1 MHAQS
6 IIAKILKPAL
16 GPIHS
21 ARRKVLHAGVC
32 SALSGQALSVTALG
46 RRLDSGVDEKHQIKR
61 VDRLLSNQH
70 LQRERVSIYEAVAR
84 QMLGSCQRPVIA
96 VDWSDL
102 DGAKRHFLL
111 RASLLIDGRALTLV
125 EEVHRLSGRDKRLS
139 HQQLLNRLRDLMP
152 PNATPV
158 LVTDAG
164 FRTPWF
170 RQVLAMGWDYVG
182 RVRNRHLVRC
192 DAEQAWFDA
201 KMLYAKASVT
211 PKEIGAVELT
221 RGNPLAVRLVVVRQP
236 QRGRSQWTLT
246 GERARSSHSKQHAA
260 RAGEPWLLVTSLS
273 SRSAR
278 AKRVVSIYARRMQIE
293 ESFRDLKSE
302 RYGLGFEAS
311 RSKNTQRIAILLLIA
326 LLALLVAWVIGTC
339 LEKTNQ
345 QRRYQ
350 ANTERRRRVLSVIYL
365 GRRALHDNRLQLDA
379 DQLKLAA
386 EHRQFLVHNAFNNE

>member
-6 IIAKILKPAL
+6 IITKILNPTVEQ
-16 GPIHS
+16 IHS
-21 ARRKVLHAGVC
+21 ARRQVLVAAV
-32 SALSGQALSVTALG
+32 SAALSGQALSVTALG

-61 VDRLLSNQH
+61 VDRLLSNRH
-70 LQRERVSIYEAVAR
+70 LQRERMSIYQALAR
-84 QMLGSCQRPVIA
+84 QMLGTCPRPLIA

-111 RASLLIDGRALTLV
+111 RASLLIDGRALTLI
-125 EEVHRLSGRDKRLS
+125 EEVHTLSGRDKRLS
-139 HQQLLNRLRDLMP
+139 HQQLLDRLQEIMP
-152 PNATPV
+152 SNATPV

-182 RVRNRHLVRC
+182 RVRNRHLVRHA
-192 DAEQAWFDA
+192 AEQAWFDA
-201 KMLYAKASVT
+201 KTLYTKASVT
-211 PKEIGAVELT
+211 PKNLGAVELT
-221 RGNPLAVRLVVVRQP
+221 RRNPLAVRLVVVRQP
-236 QRGRSQWTLT
+236 KRGRSKWTLS

-273 SRSAR
+273 PQDAR
-278 AKRVVSIYARRMQIE
+278 AKRIVSIYARRMQIE

-302 RYGLGFEAS
+302 RFGLGFQAS
-311 RSKNTQRIAILLLIA
+311 RSKNTQRIAMLLLIA

-339 LEKTNQ
+339 IENNNQ

-350 ANTERRRRVLSVIYL
+350 ANTEHRRRVLSVIYL
-365 GRRALHDNRLQLDA
+365 GRRALHDHRLRIDA
-379 DQLKLAA
+379 AQLKLAA
-386 EHRQFLVHNAFNNE
+386 EHRQILVHNAFVNE